1 MHLRCGMIP
10 FFDMPEEV
18 TFKQM
23 DASEKNYVLAFLE
36 KSYPDNSRQSDLA
49 FWDWHFL
56 APPSIDADNL
66 PVWLAKSGEQIVGQL
81 GAIPVE
87 LNVEG
92 KLKRA
97 IWILDLIVDPEFRRK
112 GIARRLV
119 LEAERFCPL
128 ILGTN
133 TTKQHSTEL
142 LLSMGFVVVTK
153 IPRFHKLLFPGEL
166 VSVTPLRS
174 ALNIAFAP
182 FRPSE
187 KKLENKTKNIKLLHE
202 FDASFDALWEHA
214 KGQWKCSVKRFS
226 AMLDWQFCKQP
237 DKKFEILGYFKDD
250 KLLGYAILFFRKA
263 NAKGQISKAAISDI
277 CYHPNNA
284 RDIVDELITGA
295 LKLAIQRRAGGLVT
309 DVVDPLLEQ
318 RLRHFGFWRV
328 KSGLQLLA
336 FVPKE
341 NQEVIYDPKSWFL
354 TRGDSDI
361 SIFEQRNL

>member
-97 IWILDLIVDPEFRRK
+97 IWILDLIVDLEFRRK

-142 LLSMGFVVVTK
+142 LQSMGFVIVTK
-153 IPRFHKLLFPGEL
+153 IPRFQKLLFPGEL

-182 FRPSE
+182 LRPSAT
-187 KKLENKTKNIKLLHE
+187 KLESDTENIKLLDE
-202 FDASFDALWEHA
+202 FDASFDELWQET
-214 KGQWKCSVKRFS
+214 KGQWKCSVVRSS

-237 DKKFEILGYFKDD
+237 GKKFEILGYFKDD

-284 RDIVDELITGA
+284 RDIVDELIKA
-295 LKLAIQRRAGGLVT
+295 SLKLAVERRAGGIVT
-309 DVVDPLLEQ
+309 DVIDPLVER
-318 RLRHFGFWRV
+318 RLRAFGFWRV
-328 KSGLQLLA
+328 NSGLQFLA
-336 FVPKE
+336 SAPE
-341 NQEVIYDPKSWFL
+341 DQELVYDPHSWFL